1 MTKMRRDFIVLYAI
15 NLTWQY
21 STWDEIEK
29 ELLPNLK
36 KNGLK
41 KKEEK
46 LLKKYFE
53 EYRYRR

>member
-1 MTKMRRDFIVLYAI
+1 MRRQDFILLLCAI
-15 NLTWQY
+15 NSALKY
-21 STWDEIEK
+21 RTWDEVEK
-29 ELLPNLK
+29 ELLPHFK
-36 KNGLK
+36 KMGLR

>member
-21 STWDEIEK
+21 STWNEIEK
-29 ELLPNLK
+29 ELLPDFK

>member
-29 ELLPNLK
+29 ELLPNFK

>member
-1 MTKMRRDFIVLYAI
+1 MRRDFIVLYAI

-29 ELLPNLK
+29 ELLPHFK
-36 KNGLK
+36 KDGLK

>member
-1 MTKMRRDFIVLYAI
+1 MQRDFIVLYAI

-21 STWDEIEK
+21 SAWDEIEK
-29 ELLPNLK
+29 ELLPHFK
-36 KNGLK
+36 KMGLK

>member
-29 ELLPNLK
+29 DTNNK
-36 KNGLK
+36 IR
-41 KKEEK
+41 KESSK
-46 LLKKYFE
+46 TK
-53 EYRYRR
+53 

>member
-1 MTKMRRDFIVLYAI
+1 MTKMQRDFIVLYAI

-29 ELLPNLK
+29 ELLPHFK
-36 KNGLK
+36 KMGLK
-41 KKEEK
+41 KKEKK

>member
-1 MTKMRRDFIVLYAI
+1 MTKMQRDFIVLYAI

-29 ELLPNLK
+29 ELLPHFK
-36 KNGLK
+36 KMGLK

-46 LLKKYFE
+46 LLKKNFE

>member
-1 MTKMRRDFIVLYAI
+1 MQRDFIVLYAI

-29 ELLPNLK
+29 ELLPHFK
-36 KNGLK
+36 KIGLK

>member
-29 ELLPNLK
+29 ELLPRFK
-36 KNGLK
+36 KMGLK